1 MTEPGLRERKKAR
14 TRQVIAD
21 AAARLFAQRGYEQV
35 AVSDVARE
43 AEVSEQTVYNY
54 FQTKEQ
60 LVTDRDQ
67 LIQDELSRL
76 IRTRA
81 PGTTPAAA
89 IREYVL
95 EHRRGNPPHSRRTVA
110 RRARLPGRYQP
121 YRPPARPGDV
131 RPPGRRPRHR
141 PRRDR
146 HSGTRDR
153 KTPGN
158 RAQPA
163 SSTSSSPRPDTV
175 PARARARTRS
185 PTSCGQPS
193 KRSSTTS
200 TPGFPQPRTRTT
212 ETARPRLKAPHHLSR
227 PGRQK
232 ALPKANHREKLPGQ
246 AARDRGTPAFRTGE
260 FRPRRQRPG
269 PASGRGG
276 CVPQPS
282 RPRCTGSWRPLPA
295 VRPLPGPVSWDCW
308 KGRLVPRPRA
318 LTRSRS
324 G

>member
-95 EHRRGNPPHSRRTVA
+95 DTVEGIRRIPAEQWRGELGFLAAISPTVHRLALEMSDRQAAALATALAETDTVAPEIARLRGIALSRRLPHHHRRGRTPYPRGPEPEPDR
-110 RRARLPGRYQP
+110 RRAAASHRSGP
-121 YRPPARPGDV
+121 
-131 RPPGRRPRHR
+131 RRPRR
-141 PRRDR
+141 LAFR
-146 HSGTRDR
+146 
-153 KTPGN
+153 N
-158 RAQPA
+158 R
-163 SSTSSSPRPDTV
+163 
-175 PARARARTRS
+175 
-185 PTSCGQPS
+185 G
-193 KRSSTTS
+193 
-200 TPGFPQPRTRTT
+200 
-212 ETARPRLKAPHHLSR
+212 
-227 PGRQK
+227 
-232 ALPKANHREKLPGQ
+232 PGQ
-246 AARDRGTPAFRTGE
+246 QKPRDRG
-260 FRPRRQRPG
+260 
-269 PASGRGG
+269 
-276 CVPQPS
+276 
-282 RPRCTGSWRPLPA
+282 
-295 VRPLPGPVSWDCW
+295 
-308 KGRLVPRPRA
+308 
-318 LTRSRS
+318 
-324 G
+324 